1 MIYLDFE
8 TYNTLDIRK
17 AGTYRYAETCSVL
30 LMAYAIDDEPVSV
43 WDATKKGTEHAKLCT
58 RIMKTE
64 EPIMAHNAMFDRN
77 VLKYALGIDT
87 DIKRWRCS
95 MVKALSLSLPGS
107 LEHLGQAIGLDSDMS
122 KLKDGK
128 KLIQRFCKPAPK
140 NHKADRYTKETHPE
154 EWARFI
160 EYARMD
166 VEAMRHIWKLL
177 PDWNYS
183 GTELDLYHLDQ
194 VINDRGF
201 AVDKELAEAAIR
213 ATTRCQGRLAEEID
227 QLTGG
232 KVTKAT
238 QRDKLL
244 AHIAEEYDVK
254 LDGLTKAD
262 VEAALDSDDIM
273 DPVKRLLV
281 IRQKASKTSAA
292 KYEALINAMAADGRL
307 KGGLQFDGAS
317 RTRRWSGRLFQP
329 HNLPRPLRELKKLID
344 MGIEAM
350 KADCE
355 DLIFD
360 NVMGLAA
367 STLRGVI
374 VAPEG
379 KKLPVSD
386 LSNIEGRVNAWL
398 SNETWK
404 LKAFSD
410 FDKGEGPD
418 LYNLAYAKA
427 FNLPVEKVTDDDR
440 QIGKVME
447 LALGYQ
453 GALGAF
459 SVMAKG
465 YGVDLPEKRI
475 LQIVKGWRS
484 AHKNIVNMWY
494 TLERAAIKA
503 VKNPDVTYEVERLA
517 FRRKKQWLLMKLPSG
532 QVLCYF
538 RPKLDEEG
546 KLTYM
551 GMNQYTRKWE
561 RLSSYGGK
569 LLENA
574 TQSLSRDIL
583 AQGMLAAEKAGY
595 KIVLTVHDELITET
609 PDTDEFNE
617 PALSKILATNPK
629 WASGLPLAAAG
640 FETYR
645 YRKE

>member
-17 AGTYRYAETCSVL
+17 AGTYRYAETCEAML
-30 LMAYAIDDEPVSV
+30 L
-43 WDATKKGTEHAKLCT
+43 GHAVG
-58 RIMKTE
+58 E
-64 EPIMAHNAMFDRN
+64 EPARVTNLTEISIPNKLYKELKGDDLILAHFAMFDRN

-107 LEHLGQAIGLDSDMS
+107 LDAVGEAIGIPQDMA
-122 KLKDGK
+122 KLKEGK
-128 KLIQRFCKPAPK
+128 KLIQRFCKPAPR
-140 NHKADRYTKETHPE
+140 NHKAERYTKETHPA
-154 EWARFI
+154 EWLRFI
-160 EYARMD
+160 TYTEQD
-166 VEAMRHIWKLL
+166 IEAMRYLWRVL

-183 GTELDLYHLDQ
+183 GVELDLYHLDQ
-194 VINDRGF
+194 KINDRGF
-201 AVDKELAEAAIR
+201 AVDKELATAAIR
-213 ATTRCQGRLAEEID
+213 ATTRCQGRLADEID

-244 AHIAEEYDVK
+244 AHIAEEYNVK
-254 LDGLTKAD
+254 LDGLAKAD
-262 VEAALDSDDIM
+262 VEAALDSDDIL

-292 KYEALINAMAADGRL
+292 KYEALINALAADGRF

-317 RTRRWSGRLFQP
+317 RTRRWSGRIFQP

-367 STLRGVI
+367 STLRGII

-404 LKAFSD
+404 IKAFD
-410 FDKGEGPD
+410 AFDKGEGPD

-427 FNLPVEKVTDDDR
+427 FGIPVEKVTDDDR
-440 QIGKVME
+440 QSGKVME
-447 LALGYQ
+447 VALGYQ
-453 GALGAF
+453 GAVGAF
-459 SVMAKG
+459 NQMAKG

-475 LQIVKGWRS
+475 LEIVKGWRS
-484 AHKNIVNMWY
+484 AHKNIVDMWY
-494 TLERAAIKA
+494 SLERAAIKA
-503 VKNPDVTYEVERLA
+503 VKNPDVTYKVERLA

-538 RPKLDEEG
+538 RPELDEEG

-551 GMNQYTRKWE
+551 GTNQYTRKWE
-561 RLSSYGGK
+561 RLSTYGGK

-583 AQGMLAAEKAGY
+583 GHGMLLAEKEGY
-595 KIVLTVHDELITET
+595 EIVLTVHDELLTET

-617 PALSKILATNPK
+617 PALSKILATNPE

-640 FETYR
+640 FETKR